1 MRRRDPCG
9 LRRTE
14 SYPYDHFGRLVRR
27 NENGMVFTFAYDA
40 WGRRTRRAE
49 FRLGGGETT
58 EERRA
63 YDKYGRLTEI
73 ASFGAS
79 VKLSYTYQDPMTGEE
94 CSGSVAV
101 AEYIRNHVTM
111 TCFHKIMEWEALKSF
126 CLH

>member
-14 SYPYDHFGRLVRR
+14 SYSYDHFGWLVRR
-27 NENGMVFTFAYDA
+27 NENGTVFTFAYDA

-63 YDKYGRLTEI
+63 YDKYGRLVEI
-73 ASFGAS
+73 ASFGA
-79 VKLSYTYQDPMTGEE
+79 LSFFGKNFTYSPQGVVQRSPSLSQPTLLSSCGDRQAKPNMPDDSED
-94 CSGSVAV
+94 
-101 AEYIRNHVTM
+101 
-111 TCFHKIMEWEALKSF
+111 EA
-126 CLH
+126 